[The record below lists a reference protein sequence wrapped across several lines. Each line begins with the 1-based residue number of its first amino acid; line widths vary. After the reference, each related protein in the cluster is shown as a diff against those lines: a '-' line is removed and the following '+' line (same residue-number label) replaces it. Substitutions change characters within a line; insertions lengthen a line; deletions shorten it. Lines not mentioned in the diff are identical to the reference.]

1 VCDMSGSRLIICR
14 DQIRENVLVKQYYCD
29 IDIAHLIVYNDE
41 LAQNLT
47 QNPAEVIPRV
57 C

>member
-1 VCDMSGSRLIICR
+1 
-14 DQIRENVLVKQYYCD
+14 VKQYYCD

-47 QNPAEVIPRV
+47 QNPAEVIPLV
-57 C
+57 CRAVLLDLAQANSSSLKQP

>member
-1 VCDMSGSRLIICR
+1 M
-14 DQIRENVLVKQYYCD
+14 LVKQYYCD

-47 QNPAEVIPRV
+47 QNPAEVIPLV
-57 C
+57 SWLYTPVPHSLTHLV

>member
-1 VCDMSGSRLIICR
+1 MIYR

-57 C
+57 W

>member
-1 VCDMSGSRLIICR
+1 
-14 DQIRENVLVKQYYCD
+14 VKQYYCD

-47 QNPAEVIPRV
+47 QNPAEVIPLV
-57 C
+57 CAGVESNHQAKTNAISSKPL

>member
-1 VCDMSGSRLIICR
+1 
-14 DQIRENVLVKQYYCD
+14 VKQYYCD

-47 QNPAEVIPRV
+47 QNPAEVIPLV
-57 C
+57 CGKYSMIWRRLIRPV